1 MIFHDNDDADI
12 MIVVMIRIT
21 LMVVVYKYQ
30 NGDDSTDCDGNIVAC
45 FSLVLFPNRYVFE
58 N

>member
-1 MIFHDNDDADI
+1 MILHDNDDAEI
-12 MIVVMIRIT
+12 MIIVMIRV
-21 LMVVVYKYQ
+21 LVYKYQ